1 LVNGDRGT
9 KRITRSESVERL
21 VYGRDPLAWLL
32 MDRLHVRPYTAALLA
47 LGWSAVYLFLLPAF
61 FGSLRSR
68 GGYLGSLDD
77 WHAQLLLVLVFPATC
92 AFYVWQPRA
101 VASVYE
107 AVGLDM
113 GAPGAGST
121 YRSRL
126 WPCLSIVA
134 ALAVV
139 LFDGPKMVASYG
151 SWWMTQNWLTILGRE
166 ASLAAAFYI
175 LSMMAWRQFVSTV
188 EWRRSLASPP
198 SVMGLKAASSYQ
210 LSWALLLALLGLR
223 LSVEAIELPQ
233 RAGTI
238 TPDYY
243 VKVAVYVAGSVL
255 CFFTPIWGALRNEDG
270 ILPGQYLVWLELA
283 GIVALPL
290 LGFVVLKLVLGP

>member
-1 LVNGDRGT
+1 LVNGDQGA
-9 KRITRSESVERL
+9 KRIARSKSVERL

-32 MDRLHVRPYTAALLA
+32 LDRLGVRPHTAALLS
-47 LGWSAVYLFLLPAF
+47 LGWSAVYLFLLPAI

-68 GGYLGSLDD
+68 AGYLGSLED

-101 VASVYE
+101 IASVYR
-107 AVGLDM
+107 AVGLGM
-113 GAPGAGST
+113 GSLGAGST

-126 WPCLSIVA
+126 WPSLSIVA

-139 LFDGPKMVASYG
+139 VFDSPKMVTSYG

-166 ASLAAAFYI
+166 ASLAIAFYI
-175 LSMMAWRQFVSTV
+175 LSMMTWRQFVSML
-188 EWRRSLASPP
+188 EWRRLLASPP
-198 SVMGLKAASSYQ
+198 SIMGFRALSSYQ

-243 VKVAVYVAGSVL
+243 VKVAVYTVGSVL

-270 ILPGQYLVWLELA
+270 ILPGQLIVWLELA

>member
-1 LVNGDRGT
+1 MVSGDRGT
-9 KRITRSESVERL
+9 KSRMESESVERL
-21 VYGRDPLAWLL
+21 VYGGDPLAWLL
-32 MDRLHVRPYTAALLA
+32 LDRFHVRPHTAALLA

-61 FGSLRSR
+61 FGSLHGRE
-68 GGYLGSLDD
+68 GYLGSVDD
-77 WHAQLLLVLVFPATC
+77 WHAQLLLLLVFPATC

-101 VASVYE
+101 IASVYE
-107 AVGLDM
+107 AVGLKV
-113 GAPGAGST
+113 GALGPGST

-126 WPCLSIVA
+126 WPCLSIMA
-134 ALAVV
+134 ALTVV
-139 LFDGPKMVASYG
+139 VFDSPKMVTSYG

-166 ASLAAAFYI
+166 ASLAIAFYI

-188 EWRRSLASPP
+188 LWRRLLAGPP

-210 LSWALLLALLGLR
+210 LSWALLLAVLGLR

-233 RAGTI
+233 RAGII

-243 VKVAVYVAGSVL
+243 VKVAVYTVGSLL
-255 CFFTPIWGALRNEDG
+255 CFFTPIWGALRKGEG
-270 ILPGQYLVWLELA
+270 ILPGQLLVWLELA